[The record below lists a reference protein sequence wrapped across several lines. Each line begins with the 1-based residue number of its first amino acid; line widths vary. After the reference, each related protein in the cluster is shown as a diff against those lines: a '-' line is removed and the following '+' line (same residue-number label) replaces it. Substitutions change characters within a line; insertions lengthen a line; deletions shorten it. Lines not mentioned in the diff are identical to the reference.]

1 MENIPE
7 VANNTPFINNAE
19 FVKLT
24 VYNEYGNAGN
34 ISTYTFSSAYTAET
48 IDGTVYEPLGG
59 LLAVGGQ
66 PRDLRVTSADTSI
79 SLSGVDA
86 NNIYLVLGTKI
97 KGSTIEIIRGFY
109 NNNYILTNAYP
120 RFTGVITS
128 YSITEDRTGIE
139 DTFTVAI
146 NASSAKLVLENR
158 VSGRFTNKS
167 SWQVFNS
174 TDSSMNNVYSIA
186 DQTFDFGKEPS
197 KTATNSSAAST
208 GGGSFGVDVAYRQQ
222 QR

>member
-7 VANNTPFINNAE
+7 VANSPPFINNAE

-24 VYNEYGNAGN
+24 VYNEYGNTAN
-34 ISTYTFSSAYTAET
+34 VNVYTFSSSYKAET

-59 LLAVGGQ
+59 LISVGAQ

-79 SLSGVDA
+79 SLSGVDG
-86 NNIYLVLGTKI
+86 NNIYIVLATKL
-97 KGSTIEIIRGFY
+97 KGSTIEIVRGFY
-109 NNNYILTNAYP
+109 NNNYVLTNAYP
-120 RFTGVITS
+120 RFNGVVTS
-128 YSITEDRTGIE
+128 YSITEDRTGID

-167 SWQVFNS
+167 SWQVFDS
-174 TDSSMNNVYSIA
+174 ADSSMNNVYSIA
-186 DQTFDFGKEPS
+186 DQTFDFGKDPS